1 MFLHKL
7 EKDEKTEFL
16 SLARH
21 LAHVDDNNIDER
33 EEYMLRYMCAEMGLS
48 YDPAEVEAYDPD
60 RVARVFFREKARRIL
75 LLEAVGVCY
84 SNGAMD
90 AAQRETLEGLSARF
104 SLDAGLISR
113 AEDLVKRQLSIMDEF
128 EAIVEKA

>member
-33 EEYMLRYMCAEMGLS
+33 EEYMLRYMCAEMGLG
-48 YDPAEVEAYDPD
+48 YDPTEVEPYEAE

-90 AAQRETLEGLSARF
+90 ERQRETLREILGRF
-104 SLDAGLISR
+104 SMDEGFLAR
-113 AEDLVKRQLSIMDEF
+113 AEDVVARQLAIMDEF
-128 EAIVEKA
+128 ETIVETA